1 MVIDPVPSAV
11 VFALEPSSRLV
22 DRVVT
27 GSLLAVFAVI
37 AVWNAFSYPPVGG
50 FDAAEHIAYAHGLV
64 ERGELPTGGASY
76 TPPGFYVL
84 AGAAVELGDALGLSE
99 PERAAQLLN
108 AALGLG
114 TALLLLALTGLLF
127 PGRPVV
133 RWTALAFFVCCPL
146 VLRTVA
152 MFHPQPL
159 ALFLST
165 LALTITARMIV
176 QRRHGLWTWLSLA
189 ATLGALQLV
198 RSVGLWTA
206 GVVLLTLVA
215 TAVAEPTQR
224 RAIGKGLAIAAA
236 AALLL
241 ALPWYI
247 HLQSTTGN
255 AVFGRDATGVPV
267 SERWPGEFY
276 LSPALPDV
284 ISEPH
289 RGEFSPRFLPIL
301 YADSWGDYFGIW
313 SWSPPRPELTPRVNR
328 RLVIQSVVG
337 LPLTAF
343 ALAGWFAL
351 LGLAVARRRE
361 APARLVVVLMP
372 LVSLVGAL
380 YYAVQHPSADGDT
393 IKAMF
398 LLTAVPAWAI
408 SFGFAADTLLVRSRR
423 IAVPVLAVL
432 AVCALVALH
441 FATYASVS

>member
-1 MVIDPVPSAV
+1 LALTGRLHADRAV
-11 VFALEPSSRLV
+11 
-22 DRVVT
+22 T
-27 GSLLAVFAVI
+27 WSLLALLAAI
-37 AVWNAFSYPPVGG
+37 AAWNAFTYPPVGG
-50 FDAAEHIAYAHGLV
+50 FDSSEHIAYARGLAD
-64 ERGELPTGGASY
+64 RGELAAGGASY

-84 AGAAVELGDALGLSE
+84 AAGAIKLGEALGLDE
-99 PERAAQLLN
+99 PERVAQFMN
-108 AALGLG
+108 AALGVG
-114 TALLLLALTGLLF
+114 TALLLLVLTRLLF

-133 RWTALAFFVCCPL
+133 RWAALAFFVSCPV

-165 LALTITARMIV
+165 LALTLTAGMIV
-176 QRRHGLWTWLSLA
+176 GRRYGLWAWLSLA

-198 RSVGLWTA
+198 RSVGLWTVA
-206 GVVLLTLVA
+206 VVLLTLMA
-215 TAVAEPTQR
+215 TAAIDRSHR
-224 RAIGKGLAIAAA
+224 RPVVRGLAVCAT

-247 HLQSTTGN
+247 HLQSTTGS
-255 AVFGRDATGVPV
+255 AVFGRPFSSAPL
-267 SERWPGEFY
+267 SERWPAAFY
-276 LSPALPDV
+276 VSPGLPAV
-284 ISEPH
+284 ITDPH
-289 RGEFSPRFLPIL
+289 RGALPREFIPIL
-301 YADSWGDYFGIW
+301 YADTWGDYFGIW

-328 RLVIQSVVG
+328 RLVVESVVG

-351 LGLAVARRRE
+351 LGLAAVRLRA

-372 LVSLVGAL
+372 LVGLAGSL
-380 YYAVQHPSADGDT
+380 YYAVQHPSTDADT
-393 IKAMF
+393 VKALF

-408 SFGFAADTLLVRSRR
+408 SFGFAADTLLARSRR
-423 IAVPVLAVL
+423 VAVPVLAVL